1 MNIERHERNV
11 NYQSN
16 PRITKKDAY
25 PLMYVKPHFVVPD
38 GDGWAPAPSSCV
50 WNDGKNPLSS
60 TIRVRGSRKQ
70 RAARAYIPKESIK
83 IVKKK
88 EPVHPIVGITILQ
101 GGSAADIEVA
111 TVKGVLCDRLKELLG

>member
-1 MNIERHERNV
+1 MNITRVERNV
-11 NYQSN
+11 NHQSN
-16 PRITKKDAY
+16 PRVTQKDAY
-25 PLMYVKPHFVVPD
+25 PLLYVKPHFVVPD
-38 GDGWAPAPSSCV
+38 GDGWAPAPSVCV

-60 TIRVRGSRKQ
+60 VIRVRGSRKQ

-88 EPVHPIVGITILQ
+88 EPVHPIVAITVLQ

-111 TVKGVLCDRLKELLG
+111 ELKGRLCDRLKDLLG